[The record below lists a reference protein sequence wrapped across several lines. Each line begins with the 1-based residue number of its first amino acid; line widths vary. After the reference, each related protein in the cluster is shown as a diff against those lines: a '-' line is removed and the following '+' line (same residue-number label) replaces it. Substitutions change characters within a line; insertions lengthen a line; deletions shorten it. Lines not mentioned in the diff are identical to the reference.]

1 VLDLA
6 FGTIGMAGIA
16 VLLVGFGYEAWRS
29 ELAHRAME
37 RHRNSFLADE
47 RRFSD
52 GGAARSR

>member
-37 RHRNSFLADE
+37 RHRNSFG
-47 RRFSD
+47 RR
-52 GGAARSR
+52 A